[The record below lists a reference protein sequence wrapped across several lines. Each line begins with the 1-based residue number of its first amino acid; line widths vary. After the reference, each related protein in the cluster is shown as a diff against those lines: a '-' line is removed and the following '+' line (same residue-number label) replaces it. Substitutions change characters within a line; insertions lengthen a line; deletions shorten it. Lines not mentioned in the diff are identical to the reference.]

1 MLGTVGA
8 DPIRADAD
16 PERAWRAVHRSTRAV
31 AVLLMDQSITAGV
44 GNIYRAEVLFRAH
57 LDPMT
62 PGNRLTRATWDRIW
76 ADLVVLMRRGVA
88 DGRID
93 TVAPG
98 AHPRGHGTAPESRPA
113 RRRGLRLPAS
123 GTALPGVRRPRS
135 PRRAWA
141 GATCSG
147 APGASG
153 GTDDRGPLGPLP
165 SSASPPTPTAGR
177 WPPPTSTAAGM
188 VMIDAP
194 SPWRAVGVESSG
206 REIEVTAEHPDGAR
220 MRIRH
225 TVEETWDMGLTVRAS
240 GPADQGAGT
249 AMEIPHRHPRPR
261 LAGRGR
267 RGHQALRN
275 GRLLEWKQLSGDSR
289 MGDDDDSDAPLGGT
303 VALDAGDSVSCAW
316 RGHEV
321 TSPRQLLR
329 DLPGWLPAELIESD
343 GTEIWC
349 DTPDAGLMLDGAETD
364 GQVLLG
370 RAGLHELEVRQAR
383 GTTRPTVG
391 WAPSFATVRRIRGE
405 EIMGSLDVRRADGA
419 RLWILT
425 RAAEAADVNRAA
437 LEMVD
442 EALENLLSRPGAD
455 LFTVLTALTP
465 VLGHRRHGHLS
476 AALQALS
483 GLAAD
488 RPASMAHALAVSLG
502 RISGGPEPGPLE
514 PPRQI
519 GDPLVRAEWSMSLTP
534 GPDPITTAW
543 RRCGC

>member
-1 MLGTVGA
+1 
-8 DPIRADAD
+8 
-16 PERAWRAVHRSTRAV
+16 
-31 AVLLMDQSITAGV
+31 
-44 GNIYRAEVLFRAH
+44 
-57 LDPMT
+57 MT
-62 PGNRLTRATWDRIW
+62 GDLWDRCILSLTTDSHGW
-76 ADLVVLMRRGVA
+76 PVA
-88 DGRID
+88 
-93 TVAPG
+93 
-98 AHPRGHGTAPESRPA
+98 S
-113 RRRGLRLPAS
+113 
-123 GTALPGVRRPRS
+123 
-135 PRRAWA
+135 
-141 GATCSG
+141 
-147 APGASG
+147 
-153 GTDDRGPLGPLP
+153 
-165 SSASPPTPTAGR
+165 
-177 WPPPTSTAAGM
+177 TSTAAGM

-225 TVEETWDMGLTVRAS
+225 TVEETWDIRITVRATDRPIRVPGPRWRFLTDTPVHAWPAGADGVIAS
-240 GPADQGAGT
+240 G
-249 AMEIPHRHPRPR
+249 
-261 LAGRGR
+261 
-267 RGHQALRN
+267 LRN

-289 MGDDDDSDAPLGGT
+289 MGDDGVAPLGGT

-425 RAAEAADVNRAA
+425 RAAEAADVDRAA

-455 LFTVLTALTP
+455 LFTVLTALT
-465 VLGHRRHGHLS
+465 RSSATADMDIWS

-488 RPASMAHALAVSLG
+488 RPGTLMAHALAVSLG

-519 GDPLVRAEWSMSLTP
+519 GDPLVRAEWSMLLDP
-534 GPDPITTAW
+534 GPRPDHDGLAALWLLGGVLPSPAAGPLLDSAGRHPALRTAQAVALTSMW
-543 RRCGC
+543 PEWWDVTGDWGADAATLRQRALRRLLAQDHLDDEALALLMW